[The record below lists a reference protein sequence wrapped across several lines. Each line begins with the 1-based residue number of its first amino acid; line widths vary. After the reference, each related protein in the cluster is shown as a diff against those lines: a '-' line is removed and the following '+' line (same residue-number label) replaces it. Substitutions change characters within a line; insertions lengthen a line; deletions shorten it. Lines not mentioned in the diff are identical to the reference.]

1 MGRLRARP
9 KLNVFASLPCL
20 RRWGPAAALAVAQVE
35 VEPSGRDETFW
46 VTDAKTTAPA
56 IIDELGRIGFA
67 AELLADAGGLKLFI
81 LAGFV
86 QREDERLTAA
96 PGELKGVIG
105 AASMP
110 FVV

>member
-1 MGRLRARP
+1 
-9 KLNVFASLPCL
+9 VFASLPCL
-20 RRWGPAAALAVAQVE
+20 RRWGPPTALAVAEVE

-46 VTDAKTTAPA
+46 VTDSAKSPPA

-67 AELLADAGGLKLFI
+67 AEMLANAGGLRLFT

-86 QREDERLTAA
+86 QREDARLVEA

-110 FVV
+110 FDV